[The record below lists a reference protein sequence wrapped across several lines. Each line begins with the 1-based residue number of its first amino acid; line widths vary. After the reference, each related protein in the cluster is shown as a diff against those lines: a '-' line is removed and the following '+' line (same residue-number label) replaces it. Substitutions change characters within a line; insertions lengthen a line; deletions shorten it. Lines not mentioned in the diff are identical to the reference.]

1 MSLSLEKVA
10 THKDARRARST
21 AVASCW
27 VIIKGKVYDVTE
39 FLPEHPGGQK
49 VVLQWAGKDA
59 TKVYESI
66 HAPGTIEK
74 TLSADKCLGEIS
86 SEAKQAIDVA
96 RSAQKKTVDEERVEK
111 ALKARPSIDRML
123 SLFDLENVARQVLS
137 HKALSYYSSAAD
149 DEITYHENARAF
161 ARFFFH
167 PRVMRAVSR
176 CDPSTTILGYKSSI
190 PVFVSGAALARLG
203 HPEGE
208 LNITRGAYK
217 TKIIQMISSNA
228 SFSSEQIADGRGSP
242 DQPLFFQFYKH
253 KDNKIAEKRI
263 KDIEAQG
270 YKAIFLTVDAIVAGN
285 RERDNRAP
293 FEIEDMERAA
303 AENTD
308 THLEHDSNAVAIA
321 EGGGHAGAL
330 LASDDVDMTWEK
342 TIPWLRSITKL
353 PIVLKGIQCVE
364 DAVFAAEAGVDG
376 IMISNHGGRQLEY
389 ALPPIEV
396 LYKLR
401 KQRPD
406 VFTKMEVY
414 IDGGLRR
421 GTDILKALCLGA
433 KAVGMGRPFLYAQS
447 AYGEEGVVRAV
458 RILER
463 ELLTGMRLMGAASI
477 ADLKPELVERVDWQ
491 PVVARL

>member
-1 MSLSLEKVA
+1 MSLSLEQVA
-10 THKDARRARST
+10 AHQDVS
-21 AVASCW
+21 SCW
-27 VIIKGKVYDVTE
+27 IIINGKVYDVTE
-39 FLPEHPGGQK
+39 FLSEHPGGRK
-49 VVLQWAGKDA
+49 VLLQYAGKDA
-59 TKVYESI
+59 TQAYEPI
-66 HAPGTIEK
+66 HPPGTIEK

-86 SEAKQAIDVA
+86 SEAQHALDSA
-96 RSAQKKTVDEERVEK
+96 RNLKKKTVDERRVEN
-111 ALKARPSIDRML
+111 ALRARPSIDRML
-123 SLFDLENVARQVLS
+123 SLFDLENVARQVLT

-176 CDPSTTILGYKSSI
+176 CDPSSTILGFKSSI

-203 HPEGE
+203 HPDGE

-217 TKIIQMISSNA
+217 TGIIQMVSSNA
-228 SFSSEQIADGRGSP
+228 SFSSEQIASARGSP

-253 KDNKIAEKRI
+253 KDDKIAEKRI

-293 FEIEDMERAA
+293 FEIEDMESAA
-303 AENTD
+303 AEND
-308 THLEHDSNAVAIA
+308 STHLEHDSSAVAIA

-342 TIPWLRSITKL
+342 TIPWLRSITRL
-353 PIVLKGIQCVE
+353 PIVLKGIQYVE
-364 DAVFAAEAGVDG
+364 DAILAADARVDG

-401 KQRPD
+401 KQHPD
-406 VFTKMEVY
+406 VFTKLEVY
-414 IDGGLRR
+414 LDGGVRR
-421 GTDILKALCLGA
+421 GTDVIKALCLGA

-463 ELLTGMRLMGAASI
+463 EMLTGMRLMGVASVSE
-477 ADLKPELVERVDWQ
+477 LRPELVERVDWQ
-491 PVVARL
+491 PTARL